1 MAKKK
6 TFFEES
12 ATNNNL
18 TYWQY
23 FNRLL
28 ELSVSMFEW
37 KNLPDS
43 IDRRFLELTLFS
55 DGKALFFEDKDLI
68 VNASDSGYLALQ
80 CTATAPFNVYR
91 IPMRRR
97 AYSVNGYQRELTDKD
112 SVIIWNN
119 YLHKNSYL
127 DVLQFAK
134 RLYNLDRIIDVNANA
149 QKTPVLITCTEQQK
163 LTMKN
168 IYMQMDGNAPVI
180 FGDKNLDLNTIKAL
194 KTDAPY
200 VCDKLYQLKTQIWNE
215 ALTYLG
221 ISNTNVTKKERMIS
235 DEVIRNMGGVIASR
249 YSRLESRREA
259 AEQINRMF
267 GLNIEVNYRD
277 DFREADDEIMIEGM
291 TGEKDKMSVL
301 ATDLNTTTP
310 VKTMK
315 GGGSR

>member
-1 MAKKK
+1 MGRKR

-28 ELSVSMFEW
+28 ELSISMFEW
-37 KNLPDS
+37 KNLPES
-43 IDRRFLELTLFS
+43 VDRRFLELTLFS

-68 VNASDSGYLALQ
+68 VNTSDSGYLALQ
-80 CTATAPFNVYR
+80 CTATSPFNVYR
-91 IPMRRR
+91 VPLRRR
-97 AYSVNGYQRELTDKD
+97 AYAVNGYQRELTDKD

-119 YLHKNSYL
+119 YLRKGSYL

-134 RLYNLDRIIDVNANA
+134 RLYNLDRIIDVNVNA

-163 LTMKN
+163 LTLKN
-168 IYMQMDGNAPVI
+168 VYMQMDGNAPVI
-180 FGDKNLDLNTIKAL
+180 YGDKNLDLNGIKAL

-200 VCDKLYQLKTQIWNE
+200 IADKLYELKTKIWNE

-235 DEVIRNMGGVIASR
+235 DEVIRNLGGVIASR

-267 GLNIEVNYRD
+267 GLDIEVNYRD
-277 DFREADDEIMIEGM
+277 DFREADDEIMIEGDS
-291 TGEKDKMSVL
+291 GEKGKMSVL

-310 VKTMK
+310 IKTMK